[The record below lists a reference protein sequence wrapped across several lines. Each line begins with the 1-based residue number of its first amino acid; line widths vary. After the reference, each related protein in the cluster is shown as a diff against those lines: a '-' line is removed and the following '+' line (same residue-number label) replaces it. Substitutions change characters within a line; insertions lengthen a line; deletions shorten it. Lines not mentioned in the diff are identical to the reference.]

1 MSFIKIL
8 KLAVI
13 AAISLQLFSGI
24 SMAESPKYTVDSS
37 NYMQHADKLTEGQI
51 KTFETYPEYRIDVFA
66 SSEECKLPD
75 NVRAVSTNNA
85 TMINNNEGLEGYTIG
100 AMPFPNPTEAQH
112 YIWNHRT
119 APHYN
124 SSLHRTLTAYI
135 VKSDGSFTV
144 GKGDNYIEAAN
155 ALTSPL
161 RGQVDEN
168 LYVLYMVKNLSPA
181 RIAGTLT
188 MLHDFYDAAVQPRKA
203 WQYSP
208 ATRRVR
214 RAPDVNYDSFVDQ
227 TGGLATIDS
236 YNMFSGAQDRFNWNL
251 VEVKTMLIPHENS
264 QLSDVGAADIITS
277 SRFFVD
283 PSLYRY
289 EEREVAIVEATLKEG
304 SRHIFPKQMMY
315 VSTDEHNGI
324 MIRDHYDGQGSL
336 AKHQIGSR
344 AYNPRSGNCQYNG
357 EQTIDFATRSFVI
370 QNTIGPGHDTLVDT
384 YDDLNMGMNFYSPDG
399 LRRFAR

>member
-1 MSFIKIL
+1 MKIMTIIKSIAFVAMASLMSL
-8 KLAVI
+8 VLA
-13 AAISLQLFSGI
+13 Q
-24 SMAESPKYTVDSS
+24 AESPKYVVDSS
-37 NYMQHADKLTEGQI
+37 NYTQHADKLTEGQI
-51 KTFETYPEYRIDVFA
+51 KTFETYPDYKINVYETSA
-66 SSEECKLPD
+66 ECRLPD
-75 NVRAVSTNNA
+75 AVRAVSQSNSK
-85 TMINNNEGLEGYTIG
+85 MINGNEGIEWGTLG
-100 AMPFPNPTEAQH
+100 AKPFPNPTEAQH
-112 YIWNHRT
+112 YIWNHRS

-124 SSLHRTLTAYI
+124 ASIHRTLVAYI
-135 VKSDGSFTV
+135 VKSDGTSTI
-144 GKGDNYIEAAN
+144 GKGDNYIEFPG
-155 ALTSPL
+155 ALSSPI
-161 RGQVDEN
+161 RGTVDPN
-168 LYVLYMVKNLSPA
+168 IYALYMVKNMSPA

-188 MLHDFYDAAVQPRKA
+188 MLHDFYDSALQARKA

-236 YNMFSGAQDRFNWNL
+236 YNMFTGAQDRFDWTL
-251 VEVKTMLIPHENS
+251 EGQKTMLVPHANYA
-264 QLSDVGAADIITS
+264 LSEVGAKDKILS
-277 SRFFVD
+277 SRHFVD

-289 EEREVAIVEATLKEG
+289 EERNVAIVKATLKEG

-315 VSTDEHNGI
+315 VATDEHNGI

-344 AYNPRSGNCQYNG
+344 RVDGSGVCQFNG

-370 QNTIGPGHDTLVDT
+370 QNTLGPGHDDLELE
-384 YDDLNMGMNFYSPDG
+384 YDVINMGMNFYSPDG

>member
-1 MSFIKIL
+1 MKLIKSVAFVTMASLMSIVFVQ
-8 KLAVI
+8 AD
-13 AAISLQLFSGI
+13 
-24 SMAESPKYTVDSS
+24 SPKYTVDSS

-51 KTFETYPEYRIDVFA
+51 KTFESYADYRIDVYETSA
-66 SSEECKLPD
+66 ECRIPD
-75 NVRAVSTNNA
+75 AVRAVSQSNSE
-85 TMINNNEGLEGYTIG
+85 MINGNEGIAWNTLG
-100 AMPFPNPTEAQH
+100 AKPFPNPTEAQH

-124 SSLHRTLTAYI
+124 ASIHRTLVAYI
-135 VKSDGSFTV
+135 VKADGTATI
-144 GKGDNYIEAAN
+144 GKGDNYIEFPG
-155 ALTSPL
+155 ALDSPL
-161 RGQVDEN
+161 RGMVDEN
-168 LYVLYMVKNLSPA
+168 IYALYMVKNMSPA

-188 MLHDFYDAAVQPRKA
+188 MLHDPYDSAVEKRKA

-236 YNMFSGAQDRFNWNL
+236 YNMFSGAQDRFDWNL
-251 VEVKTMLIPHENS
+251 VGLKTMLIPHENTQIS
-264 QLSDVGAADIITS
+264 EVGAADVITS
-277 SRFFVD
+277 SRYFID

-289 EEREVAIVEATLKEG
+289 EEREVAVVEATLKEG

-384 YDDLNMGMNFYSPDG
+384 YDDINMGMNFYSPDG

>member
-1 MSFIKIL
+1 MSFTNIL
-8 KLAVI
+8 KSAVI
-13 AAISLQLFSGI
+13 AAVSLQLFSGI
-24 SMAESPKYTVDSS
+24 SLAESPKYTVDSS

-51 KTFETYPEYRIDVFA
+51 KTFETYPEYRIDVYA
-66 SSEECKLPD
+66 SSAECKLPD
-75 NVRAVSTNNA
+75 AVRAVSQTNSKMVNG
-85 TMINNNEGLEGYTIG
+85 NEGIEWNTLG
-100 AMPFPNPTEAQH
+100 AKPFPNPSHAQH
-112 YIWNHRT
+112 YIWNHRS

-124 SSLHRTLTAYI
+124 ASVHRTLTAYI
-135 VKSDGSFTV
+135 VKSDGTATV
-144 GKGDNYIEAAN
+144 GQGDNYIEFPG
-155 ALTSPL
+155 ALSSPL
-161 RGQVDEN
+161 RGQVDPN
-168 LYVLYMVKNLSPA
+168 IYALYMVKNMSPA

-188 MLHDFYDAAVQPRKA
+188 MLHDMYDSAIQARKA

-236 YNMFSGAQDRFNWNL
+236 YNMFTGAQDRFDWTL
-251 VEVKTMLIPHENS
+251 EGEKTMLIPHANTSLS
-264 QLSDVGAADIITS
+264 QTGAADKILS
-277 SRFFVD
+277 SRHFVD

-289 EEREVAIVEATLKEG
+289 EERNVAIVKATLKEG

-336 AKHQIGSR
+336 VKHQIGSR
-344 AYNPRSGNCQYNG
+344 RVDGSGICQYNG

-370 QNTIGPGHDTLVDT
+370 QNTLGEGHDDLELE
-384 YDDLNMGMNFYSPDG
+384 YDVINMGMNFYSPDG

>member
-1 MSFIKIL
+1 MSFTNIL
-8 KLAVI
+8 KSAVI
-13 AAISLQLFSGI
+13 AAVSLQLFSGI
-24 SMAESPKYTVDSS
+24 SLAESPKYTVDSS

-51 KTFETYPEYRIDVFA
+51 KTFETYPEYRIDVYA
-66 SSEECKLPD
+66 SSAECKIPD
-75 NVRAVSTNNA
+75 AVRAVSQTNSKMVNG
-85 TMINNNEGLEGYTIG
+85 NEGIEWTTLG
-100 AMPFPNPTEAQH
+100 AKPFPNPSHAQH
-112 YIWNHRT
+112 YIWNHRS

-124 SSLHRTLTAYI
+124 ASIHRTLTAYI
-135 VKSDGSFTV
+135 VKSDGTATV
-144 GKGDNYIEAAN
+144 GQGDNYIEFPG

-161 RGQVDEN
+161 RGQVDPN
-168 LYVLYMVKNLSPA
+168 IYALYMVKNMSPA

-188 MLHDFYDAAVQPRKA
+188 MLHDMYDSAIQARKA

-236 YNMFSGAQDRFNWNL
+236 YNMFTGAQDRFDWTL
-251 VEVKTMLIPHENS
+251 EGEKTMLVPHANHDLSKTGAKDKILNS
-264 QLSDVGAADIITS
+264 
-277 SRFFVD
+277 RYFVD

-289 EEREVAIVEATLKEG
+289 EERNVAIVKASLKEG

-324 MIRDHYDGQGSL
+324 MIRDHYDGQGNL

-344 AYNPRSGNCQYNG
+344 RVDGSGICQFNG

-370 QNTIGPGHDTLVDT
+370 QNTLGEGHDDLELE
-384 YDDLNMGMNFYSPDG
+384 YDVINMGMNFYSPDG

>member
-1 MSFIKIL
+1 MSFTNIL
-8 KLAVI
+8 KSAVI
-13 AAISLQLFSGI
+13 AAVSLQLFSGI
-24 SMAESPKYTVDSS
+24 SLAESPKYTVDSS

-51 KTFETYPEYRIDVFA
+51 KTFETYPEYQIDVYA
-66 SSEECKLPD
+66 SSAECKLPD
-75 NVRAVSTNNA
+75 AVRAVSQTNSKMVNG
-85 TMINNNEGLEGYTIG
+85 NEGIEWNTLG
-100 AMPFPNPTEAQH
+100 AKPFPNPSHAQH
-112 YIWNHRT
+112 YIWNHRS

-124 SSLHRTLTAYI
+124 ASVHRTLTAYI
-135 VKSDGSFTV
+135 VKSDGTATV
-144 GKGDNYIEAAN
+144 GQGDNYIEFPG
-155 ALTSPL
+155 ALSSPL
-161 RGQVDEN
+161 RGQVDPN
-168 LYVLYMVKNLSPA
+168 IYALYMVKNMSPA

-188 MLHDFYDAAVQPRKA
+188 MLHDMYDSAIQARKA

-236 YNMFSGAQDRFNWNL
+236 YNMFTGAQDRFDWTL
-251 VEVKTMLIPHENS
+251 EGEKTMLIPHANTSLS
-264 QLSDVGAADIITS
+264 QTGAADKILS
-277 SRFFVD
+277 SRHFVD

-289 EEREVAIVEATLKEG
+289 EERNVAIVKATLKEG

-336 AKHQIGSR
+336 VKHQIGSR
-344 AYNPRSGNCQYNG
+344 RVDGSGICQYNG
-357 EQTIDFATRSFVI
+357 EQTVDFATRSFVI
-370 QNTIGPGHDTLVDT
+370 QNTLGEGHDDLELE
-384 YDDLNMGMNFYSPDG
+384 YDVINMGMNFYSPDG

>member
-1 MSFIKIL
+1 MKIILLTKTVAFVTIASLMSL
-8 KLAVI
+8 VLAH
-13 AAISLQLFSGI
+13 
-24 SMAESPKYTVDSS
+24 AESPKYTVDGS

-51 KTFETYPEYRIDVFA
+51 KTFESYSDYRIDVYETSA
-66 SSEECKLPD
+66 ECRLPD
-75 NVRAVSTNNA
+75 AVRAVSQTNSKMVNG
-85 TMINNNEGLEGYTIG
+85 NEGIEWGTLG
-100 AMPFPNPTEAQH
+100 AKPFPNPTEAQH
-112 YIWNHRT
+112 YIWNHRS

-124 SSLHRTLTAYI
+124 ASIHRTLVAYI
-135 VKSDGSFTV
+135 VKSDGTSTI
-144 GKGDNYIEAAN
+144 GKGDNYIEFPQ

-161 RGQVDEN
+161 RGTIDPN
-168 LYVLYMVKNLSPA
+168 LYALYMVKNMSPA

-188 MLHDFYDAAVQPRKA
+188 MLHDFYDGALQPRKA

-236 YNMFSGAQDRFNWNL
+236 YNMFTGAQDRFDWTI
-251 VEVKTMLIPHENS
+251 EGEKTMLVPHANYA
-264 QLSDVGAADIITS
+264 LSKVGAKDKILS
-277 SRFFVD
+277 SRYFVD

-289 EEREVAIVEATLKEG
+289 EERNVVIVKASLKEG

-336 AKHQIGSR
+336 VKHQIGSR
-344 AYNPRSGNCQYNG
+344 RVDGSGICQFNG

-370 QNTIGPGHDTLVDT
+370 QNTLGEGHDDLELEYDT
-384 YDDLNMGMNFYSPDG
+384 INMGMNFYSPDG

>member
-1 MSFIKIL
+1 MSFTNIL
-8 KLAVI
+8 KSAVI
-13 AAISLQLFSGI
+13 AAVSLQLFSGI
-24 SMAESPKYTVDSS
+24 SLAESPKYTVDSS

-51 KTFETYPEYRIDVFA
+51 KTFETYPEYRIDVYA
-66 SSEECKLPD
+66 SSAECKLPD
-75 NVRAVSTNNA
+75 AVRAVSQTNSKMVNG
-85 TMINNNEGLEGYTIG
+85 NEGIEWNTLG
-100 AMPFPNPTEAQH
+100 AKPFPNPSHAQH
-112 YIWNHRT
+112 YIWNHRS

-124 SSLHRTLTAYI
+124 ASVHRTLTAYI
-135 VKSDGSFTV
+135 VKSDGTATV
-144 GKGDNYIEAAN
+144 GQGDNYIEFPG
-155 ALTSPL
+155 ALSSPL
-161 RGQVDEN
+161 RGQVDPN
-168 LYVLYMVKNLSPA
+168 IYALYMVKNMSPA

-188 MLHDFYDAAVQPRKA
+188 MLHDMYDSAIQARKA

-236 YNMFSGAQDRFNWNL
+236 YNMFTGAQDRFDWTL
-251 VEVKTMLIPHENS
+251 EGEKTMLIPHANTSLS
-264 QLSDVGAADIITS
+264 QTGAADKILS
-277 SRFFVD
+277 SRHFVD

-289 EEREVAIVEATLKEG
+289 EERNVAIVKASLKEG

-324 MIRDHYDGQGSL
+324 MIRDHYDGQGNL

-344 AYNPRSGNCQYNG
+344 RVDGSGICQFNG

-370 QNTIGPGHDTLVDT
+370 QNTLGEGHDDLELE
-384 YDDLNMGMNFYSPDG
+384 YDVINMGMNFYSPDG

>member
-8 KLAVI
+8 KSALI
-13 AAISLQLFSGI
+13 AIVSLQLFSGI
-24 SMAESPKYTVDSS
+24 SLAESPKYTVDSS

-51 KTFETYPEYRIDVFA
+51 KTFESYPEYRIDVYE
-66 SSEECKLPD
+66 SSAECKIPD
-75 NVRAVSTNNA
+75 AVRAVSQSNSRMVNG
-85 TMINNNEGLEGYTIG
+85 NEGIEWTTLG
-100 AMPFPNPTEAQH
+100 AKPFPNPTHAQH
-112 YIWNHRT
+112 YIWNHRS

-124 SSLHRTLTAYI
+124 ASIHRTLTAYI
-135 VKSDGSFTV
+135 VKSDGTATV
-144 GKGDNYIEAAN
+144 GQGDNYIEFPG

-161 RGQVDEN
+161 RGQVDPN
-168 LYVLYMVKNLSPA
+168 IYALYMVKNMSPA

-188 MLHDFYDAAVQPRKA
+188 MLHDMYDSAIQARKA

-236 YNMFSGAQDRFNWNL
+236 YNMFTGAQDRFDWTL
-251 VEVKTMLIPHENS
+251 EGQKTMLVPHANHALSKTGAKDKILNS
-264 QLSDVGAADIITS
+264 
-277 SRFFVD
+277 RYFVD
-283 PSLYRY
+283 PSLFRY
-289 EEREVAIVEATLKEG
+289 EERNVAIVKASLKEG

-324 MIRDHYDGQGSL
+324 MIRDHYDGQGNL

-344 AYNPRSGNCQYNG
+344 RVDGSGICQFNG

-370 QNTIGPGHDTLVDT
+370 QNTLGEGHDDLELE
-384 YDDLNMGMNFYSPDG
+384 YDVINMGMNFYSPDG

>member
-1 MSFIKIL
+1 MSFTNIL
-8 KLAVI
+8 KSAVI
-13 AAISLQLFSGI
+13 AAVSLQLFSGI
-24 SMAESPKYTVDSS
+24 SLAESPKYTVDSS

-51 KTFETYPEYRIDVFA
+51 KTFETYPEYRIDVYA
-66 SSEECKLPD
+66 SSAECKLPD
-75 NVRAVSTNNA
+75 AVRAVSQTNSKMVNG
-85 TMINNNEGLEGYTIG
+85 NEGIEWNTLG
-100 AMPFPNPTEAQH
+100 AKPFPNPSHAQH
-112 YIWNHRT
+112 YIWNHRS

-124 SSLHRTLTAYI
+124 ASVHRTLTAYI
-135 VKSDGSFTV
+135 VKSDGTATV
-144 GKGDNYIEAAN
+144 GQGDNYIEFHG
-155 ALTSPL
+155 ALSSPL
-161 RGQVDEN
+161 RGQVDPN
-168 LYVLYMVKNLSPA
+168 IYALYMVKNMSPA

-188 MLHDFYDAAVQPRKA
+188 MLHDMYDSAIQARKA

-236 YNMFSGAQDRFNWNL
+236 YNMFTGAQDRFDWTL
-251 VEVKTMLIPHENS
+251 EGEKTMLIPHANTSLS
-264 QLSDVGAADIITS
+264 QTGAADKILS
-277 SRFFVD
+277 SRHFVD

-289 EEREVAIVEATLKEG
+289 EERNVVIVKATLKEG

-336 AKHQIGSR
+336 VKHQIGSR
-344 AYNPRSGNCQYNG
+344 RVDGSGICQYNG
-357 EQTIDFATRSFVI
+357 EQTVDFATRSFVI
-370 QNTIGPGHDTLVDT
+370 QNTLGEGHDDLELE
-384 YDDLNMGMNFYSPDG
+384 YDVINMGMNFYSPDG